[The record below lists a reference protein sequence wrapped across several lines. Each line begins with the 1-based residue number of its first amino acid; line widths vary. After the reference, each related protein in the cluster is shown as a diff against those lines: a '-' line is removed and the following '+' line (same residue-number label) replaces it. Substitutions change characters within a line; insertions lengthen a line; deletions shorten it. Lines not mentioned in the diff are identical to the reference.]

1 MNNFTA
7 EQQAAIETLDCNLLV
22 KAGAGAGKTRVLVER
37 YIHILA
43 TGAAGPEGIVAITF
57 TRKAAREMK
66 ERIRAKIGE
75 LLAAAAEPEEWRR
88 WREVA
93 NHLDTVAIST
103 IHSLC
108 SRILRE
114 HPAEAGVDPEFGL
127 MEDVTEQEMVDG
139 VWQKTL
145 EQAVRANRPWL
156 NRLLAVYSP
165 AQLRDEFRPLFDE
178 VRSAGWIG
186 PGLNEA
192 LWPMAERTDERPKQI
207 MRLKQAYLAAFD
219 VAAVAKKKTVAQERL
234 LSLQGRWSEIERT
247 IDDAFENPAGLE
259 ELEEAFRN
267 MRGGAELSEALQ
279 ERKRAAESLRG
290 AVLDQT
296 ALRLLP
302 DLCEWFQQ
310 AGEEWARQKR
320 TCRMLTYDDLEAE
333 TEKLLL
339 THPAICRRYLGRI
352 RFLLVD
358 ECQDINERQRRIIY
372 LLAGGDAERLCRVAL
387 FAVGDVKQ
395 SIYRFRGADTRVFDR
410 VQADVLASGG
420 RVIELLDN
428 FRSQPQLVK
437 AFNDFFGE
445 LMPATVC
452 EDETDGADTVE
463 YRRLKEK
470 QGEEIPARVDLWV
483 LDAATATGD
492 AREREA
498 AMIARRIRE
507 MVESADSPVQYR
519 DIAVLLR
526 AFTSVN
532 VYERAFAK
540 AGIPYYVSGSRG
552 FADRQEISDVLGLL
566 RFLDNVRNE
575 AALFGVL
582 RSPFFLVSD
591 EGLLRLRRAGGEAGI
606 WSGLAM
612 AAETAGLS
620 PADRF
625 AAKQARTLLERW
637 QARRGFLSPAQLI
650 REAFAA
656 TGFDL
661 LQLTQFMGT
670 RRYANLQKLLD
681 MADAFMVAE
690 SGGIADFLEYVE
702 LRAGAEGEA
711 EIDSEAGD
719 TVRIMTIHKSKGLEF
734 PTVIVPDLQRK
745 FNSWSRLAIF
755 VKGSGMGLKVPDRCG
770 KLYESGRFRKIARA
784 DNAQERAELKRV
796 LYVAMTRAEQ
806 RIILSGVAK
815 AAKTE
820 KTLRNA
826 VGWLD
831 WAKQLF
837 GLRGSPRDWPANT
850 CLGETCLHVF
860 LDEETATDDATALAV
875 PPPQI
880 VENAAELP
888 VAAQQRIS
896 PISVRKNRPIILSPS
911 YLTEF
916 FDCPRR
922 YYYAQLYRLPAPPGS
937 GPEAM
942 DRPALGTGGHGLAIS
957 PQDLGTAFHRFME
970 LLPTPQEWRMALAQA
985 LRETL
990 PSELRETAAELM
1002 MEWASRYVASDLYA
1016 ETLSVRTDRRE
1027 WPFHYRLL
1035 ETVGA
1040 LPAVWLSGQADRV
1053 VFYPDETLGVI
1064 DYKTDQMTAENTQQ
1078 KAAHYRLQ
1086 LAGYALA
1093 ARAVFGLPVRD
1104 MRLYFVRTARTMP
1117 IDAGEEALSIAER
1130 ELQEIAGFIRSHSDE
1145 SDYGCRTSH
1154 CPVCPFQPVCV
1165 QG

>member
-66 ERIRAKIGE
+66 ERIRAKIQE
-75 LLAAAAEPEEWRR
+75 LLATAADPEDWSR

-139 VWQKTL
+139 VWQQTL
-145 EQAVRANRPWL
+145 EQAARKKASWL
-156 NRLLAVYSP
+156 DRLLAVYSP

-178 VRSAGWIG
+178 IRSAGWIG
-186 PGLNEA
+186 PGLAEV
-192 LWPMAERTDERPKQI
+192 LWPMAERKDERPKQI
-207 MRLKQAYLAAFD
+207 KRLKQAYLELFD
-219 VAAVAKKKTVAQERL
+219 LVSKAKKKTMAQERL
-234 LSLQGRWSEIERT
+234 LALQGRWKDIERK
-247 IDDAFENPAGLE
+247 IDEAGENPAVLE
-259 ELEEAFRN
+259 ELEADFCN
-267 MRGGAELSEALQ
+267 MRGSAELSDALQ
-279 ERKRAAESLRG
+279 ERKRAAEALRG
-290 AVLDQT
+290 TVLDQT
-296 ALRLLP
+296 GLRLLP
-302 DLCEWFQQ
+302 DLCDWFQQ
-310 AGEEWARQKR
+310 TGEEWARQKR
-320 TCRMLTYDDLEAE
+320 ASRMLTYDDLETE

-339 THPAICRRYLGRI
+339 THPEICGRYQHRI

-372 LLAGGDAERLCRVAL
+372 LLGGGDAQKLHRPTL

-410 VQADVLASGG
+410 VQGDVLASGG

-470 QGEEIPARVDLWV
+470 QGEESPARVDLWV
-483 LDAATATGD
+483 LDAATTNGD

-507 MVESADSPVQYR
+507 MVEPGDPALQYR

-540 AGIPYYVSGSRG
+540 AGIPYYVTGSRG
-552 FADRQEISDVLGLL
+552 FAERQEIADVLGLL

-606 WSGLAM
+606 WGGLAM

-620 PADRF
+620 AADRT

-637 QARRGFLSPAQLI
+637 LARRGFLSPAQLI

-681 MADAFMVAE
+681 MADTFMAAQP
-690 SGGIADFLEYVE
+690 GGIADFLEYVQ

-734 PTVIVPDLQRK
+734 PTVVVPDLQRK
-745 FNSWSRLAIF
+745 FNSWSRLAVF
-755 VKGSGMGLKVPDRCG
+755 VKGLGMGLKVPDRRG
-770 KLYESGRFRKIARA
+770 KLCESGRFRKIARA

-806 RIILSGVAK
+806 RIILSGVVK
-815 AAKTE
+815 TAKTE

-826 VGWLD
+826 SGWLD
-831 WAKQLF
+831 WAKHLF
-837 GLRGSPRDWPANT
+837 GLTGSPRDWPANT
-850 CLGETCLHVF
+850 CLGETCLHVV
-860 LDEETATDDATALAV
+860 LDEETALDSTTLV
-875 PPPQI
+875 VTPPQTG
-880 VENAAELP
+880 EGAAELP
-888 VAAQQRIS
+888 AAAQRRIS
-896 PISVRKNRPIILSPS
+896 TIPVRETRPMILSPA

-922 YYYAQLYRLPAPPGS
+922 YYYSQICRLPAPPDAGDAPIVRS
-937 GPEAM
+937 TG
-942 DRPALGTGGHGLAIS
+942 GTGGDGLAIS

-970 LLPTPQEWRMALAQA
+970 LLPAPQEWRMALAQA

-990 PSELRETAAELM
+990 SPELQETAAELM
-1002 MEWASRYVASDLYA
+1002 TEWASRYAASELFA
-1016 ETLSVRTDRRE
+1016 ESASIRTDRRE
-1027 WPFHYRLL
+1027 WSFHYRLM
-1035 ETVGA
+1035 EAAGV

-1053 VFYPDETLGVI
+1053 LFYSDGTLGVI
-1064 DYKTDQMTAENTQQ
+1064 DYKTDQVSATSMQQ
-1078 KAAHYRLQ
+1078 KTAHYRLQ

-1104 MRLYFVRTARTMP
+1104 VRLYFVRTAQTMP
-1117 IDAGEEALSIAER
+1117 IDAGAEALATAER
-1130 ELQEIAGFIRSHSDE
+1130 ELQEIAGFIRSHPDE
-1145 SDYGCRTSH
+1145 SDYVCRTSH

>member
-1 MNNFTA
+1 MNSFTA

-66 ERIRAKIGE
+66 ERIRAKIQE
-75 LLAAAAEPEEWRR
+75 LLAAATEPEEWRR

-139 VWQKTL
+139 VWQQTL
-145 EQAVRANRPWL
+145 EQAARRKEAWL
-156 NRLLAVYSP
+156 DRLLAVYSP

-178 VRSAGWIG
+178 IRSAGWIG
-186 PGLNEA
+186 PGLAEM
-192 LWPMAERTDERPKQI
+192 LWPTAERKDERPKQI
-207 MRLKQAYLAAFD
+207 RRLKQAYCELFD
-219 VAAVAKKKTVAQERL
+219 LVSKAKKKTMAQERL
-234 LSLQGRWSEIERT
+234 LVLQDRWKDIERKLEE
-247 IDDAFENPAGLE
+247 AGENPAGLE
-259 ELEEAFRN
+259 ELEEDFRN
-267 MRGGAELSEALQ
+267 MRGGAELSDALQ
-279 ERKRAAESLRG
+279 ERKRAAEALRG
-290 AVLDQT
+290 AVFDQT
-296 ALRLLP
+296 VLQLLP

-320 TCRMLTYDDLEAE
+320 ASRMLTYDDLEME

-339 THPAICRRYLGRI
+339 THPEICGRYQRRI

-372 LLAGGDAERLCRVAL
+372 LLAGGDAQKLHRPTL

-410 VQADVLASGG
+410 VQGDVLASGG

-507 MVESADSPVQYR
+507 MVESAESPVQYR

-540 AGIPYYVSGSRG
+540 AGIPYYVTGSRG
-552 FADRQEISDVLGLL
+552 FADRQEIADVLGLL

-606 WSGLAM
+606 WGGLAM
-612 AAETAGLS
+612 ASEVTGLS
-620 PADRF
+620 VADRT

-637 QARRGFLSPAQLI
+637 LARRGFLSPAQLI

-681 MADAFMVAE
+681 MADAFMAAE
-690 SGGIADFLEYVE
+690 PGGIADFLEYVQ

-734 PTVIVPDLQRK
+734 PTVVVPDLQRK
-745 FNSWSRLAIF
+745 FNSWSRLAVF
-755 VKGSGMGLKVPDRCG
+755 VKGLGMGLKVPDRRG
-770 KLYESGRFRKIARA
+770 KLCESGRFRKIARA
-784 DNAQERAELKRV
+784 DTAQERAELKRV

-806 RIILSGVAK
+806 RIILSGVVK

-826 VGWLD
+826 SGWLD
-831 WAKQLF
+831 WAKHLF
-837 GLRGSPRDWPANT
+837 GLTGSPQDWPSNT
-850 CLGETCLHVF
+850 CLGETCLHVV
-860 LDEETATDDATALAV
+860 LDEETALDSTTLV
-875 PPPQI
+875 VTPPQTG
-880 VENAAELP
+880 EGAAELP
-888 VAAQQRIS
+888 AAAQRRIS
-896 PISVRKNRPIILSPS
+896 AIPVRETRPMILSPS

-922 YYYAQLYRLPAPPGS
+922 YYYSQICRLPAPPDAG
-937 GPEAM
+937 EAPIV
-942 DRPALGTGGHGLAIS
+942 RPTGGTGGDGLAIS

-970 LLPTPQEWRMALAQA
+970 LLPAPQEWRMALTQA

-990 PSELRETAAELM
+990 SPELQETAAELM
-1002 MEWASRYVASDLYA
+1002 TEWASRYAASELFA
-1016 ETLSVRTDRRE
+1016 ESASIRTDRRE
-1027 WPFHYRLL
+1027 WSFHYRLM
-1035 ETVGA
+1035 EAAGV

-1053 VFYPDETLGVI
+1053 LFYSDGTLGVI
-1064 DYKTDQMTAENTQQ
+1064 DYKTDQVSATSMQQ
-1078 KAAHYRLQ
+1078 KTAHYRLQ

-1104 MRLYFVRTARTMP
+1104 VRLYFVRTAQTMP
-1117 IDAGEEALSIAER
+1117 IDAGAEALATAER
-1130 ELQEIAGFIRSHSDE
+1130 ELQEIAGFIRSHPDE
-1145 SDYGCRTSH
+1145 FDYVCRTSH

>member
-22 KAGAGAGKTRVLVER
+22 KAGAGAGKTRVLAER

-43 TGAAGPEGIVAITF
+43 TEAAGPEGIVAITF

-66 ERIRAKIGE
+66 ERIRAKIQE
-75 LLAAAAEPEEWRR
+75 LLAAAAEPKEWRR

-127 MEDVTEQEMVDG
+127 MEDVTEQEMVDE

-145 EQAVRANRPWL
+145 EQAALTNAPWM

-178 VRSAGWIG
+178 VRSAGWMG
-186 PGLNEA
+186 PGLDEA
-192 LWPMAERTDERPKQI
+192 LWPMAERKDERPKQI
-207 MRLKQAYLAAFD
+207 MRLKQAYLEVFDLAAG
-219 VAAVAKKKTVAQERL
+219 AKKKTVAQERL
-234 LSLQGRWSEIERT
+234 LSLQGLWADIERT
-247 IDDAFENPAGLE
+247 IDDAGENPAGLE
-259 ELEEAFRN
+259 ELEAEFSN
-267 MRGGAELSEALQ
+267 MRGGAELSDALQ
-279 ERKRAAESLRG
+279 ERKRAAEALRG

-302 DLCEWFQQ
+302 DQCEWFRQ

-339 THPAICRRYLGRI
+339 THPEICGRYQRRI

-372 LLAGGDAERLCRVAL
+372 LLAGGEAERLRRATL

-428 FRSQPQLVK
+428 FRSRPQLVK

-445 LMPATVC
+445 LMPAPVC
-452 EDETDGADTVE
+452 EDETGGADTVE
-463 YRRLKEK
+463 YRHLKEK
-470 QGEEIPARVDLWV
+470 QDGEGSARVDLWV

-492 AREREA
+492 VREREA

-507 MVESADSPVQYR
+507 MVESAEPAVKYR

-532 VYERAFAK
+532 VYEQAFAK
-540 AGIPYYVSGSRG
+540 AGIPYYVTGSRG
-552 FADRQEISDVLGLL
+552 FVDRQEIADVLGLL

-582 RSPFFLVSD
+582 RSPFFLLSD
-591 EGLLRLRRAGGEAGI
+591 EGLLRLRRAAGEDGLWA
-606 WSGLAM
+606 GLAM

-620 PADRF
+620 PADR
-625 AAKQARTLLERW
+625 ATAEQARLLLEQW
-637 QARRGFLSPAQLI
+637 LARRGFLSPAQLI

-681 MADAFMVAE
+681 MADAFMAGE
-690 SGGIADFLEYVE
+690 SGGIADFLEYVA

-711 EIDSEAGD
+711 ELDSEAGD

-745 FNSWSRLAIF
+745 FNSWSRLAVF
-755 VKGSGMGLKVPDRCG
+755 VKGVGMGLKVPDRRG
-770 KLYESGRFRKIARA
+770 KLCESGRFRKIARV

-806 RIILSGVAK
+806 RIILSGVVK
-815 AAKTE
+815 TAKTE

-826 VGWLD
+826 SGWLD

-837 GLRGSPRDWPANT
+837 GLKGSPRDWPANT
-850 CLGETCLHVF
+850 CLGGTCLHVL
-860 LDEETATDDATALAV
+860 LDDETAVDATTLAATQ
-875 PPPQI
+875 PQSG
-880 VENAAELP
+880 EGAAVLP
-888 VAAQQRIS
+888 LAAQQRIS
-896 PISVRKNRPIILSPS
+896 PISVRKSRPMILSPS

-922 YYYAQLYRLPAPPGS
+922 YYYAQLFRWPAPPDS
-937 GPEAM
+937 GTPAM
-942 DRPALGTGGHGLAIS
+942 ARPVAGTGGAGLAVS
-957 PQDLGTAFHRFME
+957 SQDLGTAFHRFME
-970 LLPTPQEWRMALAQA
+970 LLTTPQEWRVALAQA

-990 PSELRETAAELM
+990 SPELRETAAELM
-1002 MEWASRYVASDLYA
+1002 TDWASRYASSDLYA
-1016 ETLSVRTDRRE
+1016 EILSIRADRRE

-1035 ETVGA
+1035 GPAGA

-1053 VFYPDETLGVI
+1053 VFYPDGTLGVI
-1064 DYKTDQMTAENTQQ
+1064 DYKTDHVTAENMQQ
-1078 KAAHYRLQ
+1078 KTAHYRLQ

-1104 MRLYFVRTARTMP
+1104 VRLYFVRTARTMP
-1117 IDAGEEALSIAER
+1117 IDAGEEALARAER

-1145 SDYGCRTSH
+1145 PDYVCRTSH

-1165 QG
+1165 QD

>member
-37 YIHILA
+37 YIHVLA

-66 ERIRAKIGE
+66 ERIRAKIQE
-75 LLAAAAEPEEWRR
+75 LLAAATEPGEWRR

-145 EQAVRANRPWL
+145 EQAARKKASWL
-156 NRLLAVYSP
+156 DRLLAVYSP
-165 AQLRDEFRPLFDE
+165 AQLRDEFRQLFDE

-186 PGLNEA
+186 PGLDET
-192 LWPMAERTDERPKQI
+192 LWPMAEREDELPKQTR
-207 MRLKQAYLAAFD
+207 RLKQAYMELFDLAAGL
-219 VAAVAKKKTVAQERL
+219 KKKTLAQERL
-234 LSLQGRWSEIERT
+234 LALQGRWTEIERT
-247 IDDAFENPAGLE
+247 IDEASENPACLE
-259 ELEEAFRN
+259 ELEEDFRN
-267 MRGGAELSEALQ
+267 MRGGAELSDALQ
-279 ERKRAAESLRG
+279 ERKRAAEALRG

-296 ALRLLP
+296 GLRLLP

-320 TCRMLTYDDLEAE
+320 ASRLLTYDDLEAE

-339 THPAICRRYLGRI
+339 THPEICGRYQRRVRY
-352 RFLLVD
+352 LLVD

-372 LLAGGDAERLCRVAL
+372 LLAGGDAQNLHRPTL

-470 QGEEIPARVDLWV
+470 QSEESPARVDLWV
-483 LDAATATGD
+483 LDAATVSGD

-507 MVESADSPVQYR
+507 MVESAESPVQYR

-540 AGIPYYVSGSRG
+540 AGIPYYVTGSRG
-552 FADRQEISDVLGLL
+552 FADRQEIADVLGLL

-591 EGLLRLRRAGGEAGI
+591 EGLLRLRRASGEAGI
-606 WSGLAM
+606 WGGLAM
-612 AAETAGLS
+612 ASEVVGLS
-620 PADRF
+620 AADRI
-625 AAKQARTLLERW
+625 AAKQARTLLEQW
-637 QARRGFLSPAQLI
+637 LARRGFLSPAQLI
-650 REAFAA
+650 RDAFAA

-661 LQLTQFMGT
+661 LQLTQFMGI

-681 MADAFMVAE
+681 MADAFMAAE
-690 SGGIADFLEYVE
+690 PGGIADFLAYVQ

-745 FNSWSRLAIF
+745 FISWSRMAVF
-755 VKGSGMGLKVPDRCG
+755 VKGLGMGLKVPDRRG
-770 KLYESGRFRKIARA
+770 KLCESGRFRKIVRA

-806 RIILSGVAK
+806 RIILSGVVK
-815 AAKTE
+815 PAKTE

-826 VGWLD
+826 SGWLD
-831 WAKQLF
+831 WAKHLF
-837 GLRGSPRDWPANT
+837 GLTGSPRDWPANT

-860 LDEETATDDATALAV
+860 LDKETAVDATMTATIL
-875 PPPQI
+875 PQTG
-880 VENAAELP
+880 ENEAELP
-888 VAAQQRIS
+888 IAAQRRIS
-896 PISVRKNRPIILSPS
+896 AIPLREARPMILSPS

-922 YYYAQLYRLPAPPGS
+922 YFYSQLCRLPAPPDS
-937 GPEAM
+937 GPVAM
-942 DRPALGTGGHGLAIS
+942 ARPAIGTGGTGLAIS

-970 LLPTPQEWRMALAQA
+970 LLPAPQEWRMALTQA
-985 LRETL
+985 LQETL
-990 PSELRETAAELM
+990 APELRETAAELM
-1002 MEWASRYVASDLYA
+1002 TEWASRYAASDLYA
-1016 ETLSVRTDRRE
+1016 ESASVRMDRRE
-1027 WPFHYRLL
+1027 WSFHYRLL
-1035 ETVGA
+1035 GEVGT

-1053 VFYPDETLGVI
+1053 VFYPEGTLGVI
-1064 DYKTDQMTAENTQQ
+1064 DYKTDQVTAENMQQ
-1078 KAAHYRLQ
+1078 KTAHYRLQ

-1093 ARAVFGLPVRD
+1093 ARAVFGLSVRD
-1104 MRLYFVRTARTMP
+1104 VRLYFVRTARTMP
-1117 IDAGEEALSIAER
+1117 IDAGDEALASAER
-1130 ELQEIAGFIRSHSDE
+1130 ELQEIAGFIRSHPDE
-1145 SDYGCRTSH
+1145 SDYVCRTSH
-1154 CPVCPFQPVCV
+1154 CPACPFQPVCL
-1165 QG
+1165 QK